1 MPEVTEVTES
11 DNQVPEVTNELL
23 CDTAVPAVTRK
34 LIFCTPEAHVS
45 LRFTT
50 KKT

>member
-11 DNQVPEVTNELL
+11 DNQVPEVTKELL

-34 LIFCTPEAHVS
+34 LIFCTPGGHVS
-45 LRFTT
+45 QRFTT